1 MPHLRAGDSAGHS
14 ARRRR
19 RGGAAE
25 AAGRAALAAALALAL
40 AAAAGGAV
48 AGESARQGA
57 AEAGDEVAREGAEE
71 AGERGRAVIRITLPE
86 GDVGLP
92 GTPGDAGTP
101 AAAATAVAVPPAGP
115 PAAAT
120 PGGAMGAAAPPSE
133 AALESLLPAE
143 ASMVVLDEGTGR
155 RVRLHGEQAAR
166 PLPPCS
172 TFKIPNTLISLGAGA
187 VTPEDHFLPR
197 DRERDPRG
205 DFWSDAWDADQD
217 LPSALRRSTV
227 WYYQELARR
236 VGNEE
241 MQRQLDRL
249 GYGNRDISAGIDRFW
264 LGGSLAISADEQVA
278 FLRRLH
284 AGDFAFPEEHLALLR
299 QGMLQEEGGAADG
312 PYALYAKT
320 GACPIGDDENA
331 WVGWWV
337 GWIDRAEGRPA
348 LFALNLTG
356 TSYRDIADRRIP
368 LARAVLTELGLLP
381 PPG

>member
-1 MPHLRAGDSAGHS
+1 MPHLTAAD

-19 RGGAAE
+19 GRGVVVGAGFV
-25 AAGRAALAAALALAL
+25 AGLALAL
-40 AAAAGGAV
+40 
-48 AGESARQGA
+48 
-57 AEAGDEVAREGAEE
+57 
-71 AGERGRAVIRITLPE
+71 T
-86 GDVGLP
+86 
-92 GTPGDAGTP
+92 
-101 AAAATAVAVPPAGP
+101 AAATGAAATLEAAP
-115 PAAAT
+115 PAATDGSAQAT
-120 PGGAMGAAAPPSE
+120 PST

-143 ASMVVLDEGTGR
+143 ASMVVLDEASGR

-172 TFKIPNTLISLGAGA
+172 TFKIPNTLIALGAGA
-187 VTPEDHFLPR
+187 VTTDDHFLPR

-236 VGNEE
+236 VGSEE

-249 GYGNRDISAGIDRFW
+249 GYGNRDVSAGIDRFW
-264 LGGSLAISADEQVA
+264 LGGSLAISADEQVD

-284 AGDFAFPEEHLALLR
+284 AGDFGFPEEHLALLR
-299 QGMLQEEGGAADG
+299 EGTLQEEGETAGG

-320 GACPIGDDENA
+320 GACTVGGGDDDP

-337 GWIDRAEGRPA
+337 GWIDRAEGPA
-348 LFALNLTG
+348 FFALVLTG
-356 TSYRDIADRRIP
+356 TSYRDVAPHRIP
-368 LARAVLTELGLLP
+368 LARAVLGELALLP